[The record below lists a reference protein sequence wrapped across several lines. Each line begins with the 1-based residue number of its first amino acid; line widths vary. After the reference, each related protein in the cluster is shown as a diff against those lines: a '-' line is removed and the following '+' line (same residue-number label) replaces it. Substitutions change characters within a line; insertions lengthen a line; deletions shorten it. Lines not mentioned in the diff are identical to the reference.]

1 LWHQVV
7 IGEGFAPGYDG
18 VIKYHFLVRVEPFT
32 PAGAT
37 SEAELRVENI
47 TGHRWWTLEELLLS
61 HGREVFSPCDL
72 PVLLRQVLADG
83 PPASPLLIAF

>member
-1 LWHQVV
+1 
-7 IGEGFAPGYDG
+7 
-18 VIKYHFLVRVEPFT
+18 VIKYHFLVRVEPFA
-32 PAGAT
+32 PADAT

-61 HGREVFSPCDL
+61 RGREVFSPRDL